1 MITFFEYNWQVRSEW
16 LELCETLPKE
26 ELLKER
32 VGGIGNILHTL
43 LHIVDV
49 EYSWIRCI
57 QGKPDVEFN
66 FDKYETVES
75 IRDLSNEL
83 QIECK
88 QFLQSRS
95 SEMEYNT
102 PVKASW
108 SKNEYTKGEI
118 VRHIIAHEIH
128 HIGQLSIWARELGIQ
143 PISANLVGRNLI
155 VHH

>member
-1 MITFFEYNWQVRSEW
+1 MYTFFEYNWQVRNEW
-16 LELCETLPKE
+16 LELCETLPNE

-43 LHIVDV
+43 LHIIDV

-57 QGKPDVEFN
+57 QGKPDVEFD
-66 FDKYETVES
+66 FDKYKTVES
-75 IRDLSNEL
+75 VRDLSNEL

-88 QFLQSRS
+88 QFLQSWS
-95 SEMEYNT
+95 SEMEYT
-102 PVKASW
+102 QVKASW

-128 HIGQLSIWARELGIQ
+128 HIGQLSIWARELGVQ

-155 VHH
+155 VHN